1 MSDAAPSL
9 SIAFDTDDFPPGQGL
24 ALWTA
29 SCGYDVILPDGAGPE
44 AFRARMR
51 AWRLEPLLVTAGF
64 MGAMRSLRTADRAR
78 ADGHSSVSLMMI
90 DADWNGDFDGVTT
103 EVPRGGICVF
113 DSSRPYTTASPDA
126 DFVVLSVPR
135 EALAIEGDI
144 ARCHGHVLRGPS
156 GALLAEHFV
165 ALSRHLPEAGAEDMP
180 RIAAATLA
188 LTRSCLVSMPRRDA
202 DGRKDTLRQRA
213 CGYVDLNLSDAALS
227 PDAVAAAL
235 SVNRAT
241 LYRAFPSGGLAGYI
255 QARRLDAI
263 RVMLDDPA
271 ETRSLSDLAA
281 AFGFVSPTHFATVF
295 RRRFGHAPSR
305 TRRSVW
311 LGGTGDSTHAFHD
324 WLRGL
329 EARSR
334 AEARHDLA
342 DGSALT
348 VIPAAL
354 TTLPAT

>member
-1 MSDAAPSL
+1 MSDADPIL
-9 SIAFDTDDFPPGQGL
+9 SIAFDTGDYPSGEGL

-29 SCGYDVILPDGAGPE
+29 NCGYDVILPDGAGSQ

-64 MGAMRSLRTADRAR
+64 MGAMRALRTADRVR
-78 ADGHSSVSLMMI
+78 ADVRSTVSLMMT
-90 DADWNGDFDGVTT
+90 DADWSGEFDGVAT
-103 EVPRGGICVF
+103 EIPPGGICVI
-113 DSSRPYTTASPDA
+113 DASRPYWAASPDVE
-126 DFVVLSVPR
+126 FVVLSTPR

-144 ARCHGHVLRGPS
+144 ARCHGQVLGGPS

-165 ALSRHLPEAGAEDMP
+165 ALARHLPEAGAEDMP

-188 LTRSCLVSMPRRDA
+188 MVRSCLAGIPRRDA
-202 DGRKDTLRQRA
+202 DGRAESLRQRA
-213 CGYVDLNLSDAALS
+213 CGYVDAHLTDRALS
-227 PDAVAAAL
+227 PGTIAAAL

-241 LYRAFPSGGLAGYI
+241 LYRAFPSEGLAGYI
-255 QARRLDAI
+255 QARRLEAI

-271 ETRSLSDLAA
+271 ETRGLGELAA
-281 AFGFVSPTHFATVF
+281 AFGFVSQAHFTTAF

-311 LGGTGDSTHAFHD
+311 SGGLGDSTHAFHD
-324 WLRGL
+324 WLRAL

-334 AEARHDLA
+334 AEARRK
-342 DGSALT
+342 S
-348 VIPAAL
+348 
-354 TTLPAT
+354 